1 MLAAAF
7 STFATGID
15 AGLHIADSFAALGA
29 ILADIHAFGADM
41 LGVIAAHQHKMR
53 ACPANLRAG
62 QHQPQML
69 RFNVLAASL
78 EAMVRSRS
86 KAGLIALQAVVD
98 ACLHVLRSVV
108 HDLVLLGRE
117 PTKKNNAA

>member
-7 STFATGID
+7 STFATSID
-15 AGLHIADSFAALGA
+15 TGLHIADSFTALGA
-29 ILADIHAFGADM
+29 ILADIHALGTKM
-41 LGVIAAHQHKMR
+41 LGVIAAHQHEMR
-53 ACPANLRAG
+53 ARPANLRAG

-78 EAMVRSRS
+78 EAMVRGRPE
-86 KAGLIALQAVVD
+86 AGLIALQAVVD
-98 ACLHVLRSVV
+98 AFLHVLRCVV